1 MASQSDWIPEG
12 LREGEW
18 RRYDGQEVKL
28 AVGRVL
34 LGIQLV
40 VGADVANPLR
50 PPTPDSGFPTVRG
63 ILVVRVPYDLANTD
77 RETTGLQL
85 ASLGVVLTGVVLLL
99 AVVSSPLSLLLDSL
113 AHSAR
118 EAQTV
123 DEALRRVSWASLLK
137 SLDLEEGWAALR
149 TPARCREKV
158 VCEVHRLL
166 RGASPH
172 ALRLVRAFVPHVG
185 GASKYK
191 EAAVAGLGGRGCASL
206 YPSCSASGLQF
217 LANLPAAVSA
227 GSRRGERR

>member
-1 MASQSDWIPEG
+1 MEP
-12 LREGEW
+12 
-18 RRYDGQEVKL
+18 
-28 AVGRVL
+28 
-34 LGIQLV
+34 
-40 VGADVANPLR
+40 
-50 PPTPDSGFPTVRG
+50 
-63 ILVVRVPYDLANTD
+63 NT
-77 RETTGLQL
+77 
-85 ASLGVVLTGVVLLL
+85 
-99 AVVSSPLSLLLDSL
+99 
-113 AHSAR
+113 HK
-118 EAQTV
+118 TV

-227 GSRRGERR
+227 GSRRGERGTSSRVANMAEFLQQGKTPLDLPLALGAAHSP